1 VSKLLALGISHKTA
15 PVELRERVA
24 LPEGRAASVLR
35 ELVSTEHIHE
45 AVALSTCNRTELYL
59 AVGDD
64 VEAETTTLGTLARQS
79 DIRPTELVAHLYSLR
94 NEQAAR
100 HLFRVTAGLDAMVV
114 GETEIQGQVKRAYEL
129 ALVEGT
135 TSAIMNRLFREALA
149 AGKRIR
155 TETEIGAGHV
165 SVSSVA
171 VRLAKETLGD
181 LSGRRVVIVG
191 AGETGEL
198 TAKALVEAGV
208 DSVFVANRH
217 YDRAIGLAQRFGGK
231 AVRFDELPSELER
244 ADIVVSS
251 TASPHHVV
259 ERDGLA
265 AVMAARE
272 RRPLLLVDIAV
283 PRDIDPRVAELEG
296 VVLRD
301 IDDLQR
307 VVERTLFGRA
317 AEARRAEALI
327 DHELERFVR
336 WLETLG
342 VVPAISALRTRAEEI
357 VRQVLT
363 ENEDKWEALTPADRE
378 RMELLA
384 AAIAKRLLHQ
394 PILRLKTHS
403 DEHVSYAYVQAL
415 RELFGLD
422 IEPGSAFAGA
432 TAGDGEERAGE
443 DQARAEAPGDRRAD
457 QAARGGTEVTPLRP
471 RRTRRR
477 NT

>member
-1 VSKLLALGISHKTA
+1 MTELLVLGISHKTA

-35 ELVSTEHIHE
+35 ELVSSEHIHE

-64 VEAETTTLGTLARQS
+64 VEAETTGLGILARQA
-79 DIRPTELVAHLYSLR
+79 DIRPTALVSHLYSLR
-94 NEQAAR
+94 NRDAAR

-129 ALVEGT
+129 ALVERT

-155 TETEIGAGHV
+155 TQTRIGAGRL

-171 VRLAKETLGD
+171 VELAQETLGE
-181 LSGRRVVIVG
+181 LAGRRVVIVG

-198 TAKALVEAGV
+198 TAKALAEAGV
-208 DSVFVANRH
+208 NSVFVANRH

-231 AVRFDELPSELER
+231 AVRFDELPAELER

-251 TASPHHVV
+251 TGSPHQIV
-259 ERDGLA
+259 ERDELET
-265 AVMAARE
+265 VMKS
-272 RRPLLLVDIAV
+272 RRSGPLLLIDIAV

-307 VVERTLFGRA
+307 VIERNASGRE
-317 AEARRAEALI
+317 AEAERAEALI
-327 DHELERFVR
+327 DHELERFTR
-336 WLETLG
+336 WLDTLE
-342 VVPAISALRTRAEEI
+342 VLPTIAALRKRADDV
-357 VRQVLT
+357 VRQVLS
-363 ENEDKWEALTPADRE
+363 ENEPRWESLTPADRE
-378 RMELLA
+378 RLELLA
-384 AAIAKRLLHQ
+384 ATIAKRLFQQ
-394 PILRLKTHS
+394 PVMRLRARGS
-403 DEHVSYAYVQAL
+403 EHATYAYIQAL
-415 RELFGLD
+415 RELFGLAED
-422 IEPGSAFAGA
+422 SAFTGA
-432 TAGDGEERAGE
+432 PSQEERT
-443 DQARAEAPGDRRAD
+443 RAASSDEHSR
-457 QAARGGTEVTPLRP
+457 VTPLRP
-471 RRTRRR
+471 RAAGRKRS
-477 NT
+477 

>member
-1 VSKLLALGISHKTA
+1 MSELLALGVSYKTA

-35 ELVSTEHIHE
+35 ELVSTEHTYE

-64 VEAETTTLGTLARQS
+64 VEAETTALGVLARQA
-79 DIRPTELVAHLYSLR
+79 DIRPTELLAHLYSLR
-94 NEQAAR
+94 NTDAAR

-155 TETEIGAGHV
+155 TETSIGSGHV

-171 VRLAKETLGD
+171 VQLARETLGD
-181 LSGRRVVIVG
+181 LAGRHVVIVG

-231 AVRFDELPSELER
+231 AVRFDDLPSELER

-251 TASPHHVV
+251 TGSPHHIV
-259 ERDGLA
+259 ERDELE
-265 AVMAARE
+265 AVVESRRA
-272 RRPLLLVDIAV
+272 RPLLLIDIAV
-283 PRDIDPRVAELEG
+283 PRDIDPKVAELEG

-307 VVERTLFGRA
+307 VVERNLSGRE
-317 AEARRAEALI
+317 AEARRAESLI
-327 DHELERFVR
+327 DHELERFTR
-336 WLETLG
+336 WLETLE
-342 VVPAISALRTRAEEI
+342 VVPTIAALRARGEA
-357 VRQVLT
+357 VARQVVA
-363 ENEDKWEALTPADRE
+363 ENRGRWETLSEADQE
-378 RMELLA
+378 RLELLA
-384 AAIAKRLLHQ
+384 ATIAKRLFQQ
-394 PILRLKTHS
+394 PILRLKAHG
-403 DEHVSYAYVQAL
+403 DEHVAYAYIQAL
-415 RELFGLD
+415 RELFGL
-422 IEPGSAFAGA
+422 ESGPGSAFAGGTGA
-432 TAGDGEERAGE
+432 PE
-443 DQARAEAPGDRRAD
+443 QAPTEAPGKQAGAEVTSLRRRRA
-457 QAARGGTEVTPLRP
+457 
-471 RRTRRR
+471 RR
-477 NT
+477 

>member
-1 VSKLLALGISHKTA
+1 
-15 PVELRERVA
+15 VA

-59 AVGDD
+59 TVGDD
-64 VEAETTTLGTLARQS
+64 VEAETTALGDLARQA

-94 NEQAAR
+94 NKDAAR

-135 TSAIMNRLFREALA
+135 TSAVMNRLFREALA

-155 TETEIGAGHV
+155 TETSIGSGHV

-171 VRLAKETLGD
+171 VQLARETLGD
-181 LSGRRVVIVG
+181 LAGRHVVIVG

-198 TAKALVEAGV
+198 TAQALVEAGV

-231 AVRFDELPSELER
+231 AVRFDDRPAELVR

-251 TASPHHVV
+251 TGSPHHIVEREELEAVV
-259 ERDGLA
+259 ESRRA
-265 AVMAARE
+265 
-272 RRPLLLVDIAV
+272 RPLLLIDIAV
-283 PRDIDPRVAELEG
+283 PRDIDPNVAGLEG

-307 VVERTLFGRA
+307 VVERNLSGRA
-317 AEARRAEALI
+317 AEAQRAEALI
-327 DHELERFVR
+327 DHELERFTR
-336 WLETLG
+336 WLETLE
-342 VVPAISALRTRAEEI
+342 VVPTIAALRARGEAI
-357 VRQVLT
+357 ARQVLA
-363 ENEDKWEALTPADRE
+363 ENRGRWEALSEADQE
-378 RMELLA
+378 RLELLA
-384 AAIAKRLLHQ
+384 ATIAKRVFQQ
-394 PILRLKTHS
+394 PILRLKAHG
-403 DEHVSYAYVQAL
+403 DEHVAYAYIQAL
-415 RELFGLD
+415 RELFGLES
-422 IEPGSAFAGA
+422 EPDSAFAGGTQA
-432 TAGDGEERAGE
+432 PEQPPAERFDKQAG
-443 DQARAEAPGDRRAD
+443 AEVTSLRRRRAK
-457 QAARGGTEVTPLRP
+457 
-471 RRTRRR
+471 RR
-477 NT
+477 

>member
-1 VSKLLALGISHKTA
+1 MSELLVLGISHKTA

-35 ELVSTEHIHE
+35 DLVSTEHIHE

-64 VEAETTTLGTLARQS
+64 VEAETTALGILARQS
-79 DIRPTELVAHLYSLR
+79 DIRPTELVTHLYSLR
-94 NEQAAR
+94 NQDAAR

-129 ALVEGT
+129 ALVERT

-155 TETEIGAGHV
+155 TETSIGAGHV

-171 VRLAKETLGD
+171 VQLAREALGD

-208 DSVFVANRH
+208 RSVFVANRH

-231 AVRFDELPSELER
+231 AVRFDELPSELEH

-251 TASPHHVV
+251 TGSPHHIV
-259 ERDGLA
+259 EREGLG

-272 RRPLLLVDIAV
+272 GRPLLMIDIAV
-283 PRDIDPRVAELEG
+283 PRDIDPAVAGIDG

-307 VVERTLFGRA
+307 VVDRNVSGRE
-317 AEARRAEALI
+317 AEARRAEGLI
-327 DHELERFVR
+327 DHELARFTR
-336 WLETLG
+336 WLETLEVLPTITALQARG
-342 VVPAISALRTRAEEI
+342 EAVVK
-357 VRQVLT
+357 QVLT
-363 ENEDKWEALTPADRE
+363 ENRTAWENLSDADRE
-378 RMELLA
+378 RLELLA
-384 AAIAKRLLHQ
+384 ATIAKRLLQQ
-394 PILRLKTHS
+394 PILRLKART
-403 DEHVSYAYVQAL
+403 DEHVTYAYIQAL
-415 RELFGLD
+415 RELFGL
-422 IEPGSAFAGA
+422 EAESSAFGA
-432 TAGDGEERAGE
+432 AGE
-443 DQARAEAPGDRRAD
+443 RKPKAVPPSEQSR
-457 QAARGGTEVTPLRP
+457 VTPM
-471 RRTRRR
+471 RRR
-477 NT
+477 VNKR

>member
-1 VSKLLALGISHKTA
+1 MSKLLALGISHKTA

-35 ELVSTEHIHE
+35 ELVSTEQINE

-64 VEAETTTLGTLARQS
+64 VEAETTTLGILARQA

-94 NEQAAR
+94 DDGAAR
-100 HLFRVTAGLDAMVV
+100 HLFRVTAGLEAMVI

-155 TETEIGAGHV
+155 TETDIGAGQI

-171 VRLAKETLGD
+171 VRLAQETLGD

-198 TAKALVEAGV
+198 TAQALVEAGV

-217 YDRAIGLAQRFGGK
+217 YDRAIGLAQRFGGQ
-231 AVRFDELPSELER
+231 AVRFDDLPAELER

-265 AVMAARE
+265 AVMAARD

-283 PRDIDPRVAELEG
+283 PRDIDPRVAEIEG

-327 DHELERFVR
+327 DHELERFLR
-336 WLETLG
+336 WLDSLG
-342 VVPAISALRTRAEEI
+342 VVPAITALRARGEEI
-357 VRQVLT
+357 VRQVLA
-363 ENEDKWEALTPADRE
+363 ENEDRWQALTPADRE

-394 PILRLKTHS
+394 PILHLKAHS
-403 DEHVSYAYVQAL
+403 DEHSSYASVQAL
-415 RELFGLD
+415 RELFGLE
-422 IEPGSAFAGA
+422 IEAGSAF
-432 TAGDGEERAGE
+432 ERA
-443 DQARAEAPGDRRAD
+443 ARRHVEEAFAERGRAQAPGERRTG
-457 QAARGGTEVTPLRP
+457 QAVRRTEVTPLRP

-477 NT
+477 SS

>member
-35 ELVSTEHIHE
+35 ELVSVEHIHE

-64 VEAETTTLGTLARQS
+64 VEAEATTLGVLARQS
-79 DIRPTELVAHLYSLR
+79 DIRPTELVAHLYALR
-94 NEQAAR
+94 DEQAAR

-155 TETEIGAGHV
+155 TETDIGAGQV
-165 SVSSVA
+165 SVSTVA
-171 VRLAKETLGD
+171 VRLAQETLGD
-181 LSGRRVVIVG
+181 LSGRRVIIVG

-231 AVRFDELPSELER
+231 AVRFDELPAELER

-327 DHELERFVR
+327 DHELERFMR
-336 WLETLG
+336 WLTTLG
-342 VVPAISALRTRAEEI
+342 VVPAISALRSRAEEI
-357 VRQVLT
+357 VRQVLA
-363 ENEDKWEALTPADRE
+363 ENEDRWQALTPADRE

-394 PILRLKTHS
+394 PILRLKAHS
-403 DEHVSYAYVQAL
+403 DEHVAYAYVQAL
-415 RELFGLD
+415 RELFGLE
-422 IEPGSAFAGA
+422 IEPGSAFESA
-432 TAGDGEERAGE
+432 TESEERAGE
-443 DQARAEAPGDRRAD
+443 KQASADRSAD
-457 QAARGGTEVTPLRP
+457 RDRAARGSTEVTPLRP
-471 RRTRRR
+471 RRSRRR
-477 NT
+477 SS

>member
-1 VSKLLALGISHKTA
+1 VSELLVLGISHKTA

-64 VEAETTTLGTLARQS
+64 VEAETTALGILARQS
-79 DIRPTELVAHLYSLR
+79 DIRPTELVTHLYSLR
-94 NEQAAR
+94 NQDAAR
-100 HLFRVTAGLDAMVV
+100 HLFRVTAGLEAMVV
-114 GETEIQGQVKRAYEL
+114 GESEIQGQVKRAYEL
-129 ALVEGT
+129 ALVERT

-155 TETEIGAGHV
+155 TETSIGSGHV

-171 VRLAKETLGD
+171 VQLARETLSD

-208 DSVFVANRH
+208 SSVFVANRH
-217 YDRAIGLAQRFGGK
+217 YDRAIGLAQRFGGN
-231 AVRFDELPSELER
+231 AVRFDELPSELES

-251 TASPHHVV
+251 TASPHHII
-259 ERDGLA
+259 EREGLG
-265 AVMAARE
+265 AVMAARGGC
-272 RRPLLLVDIAV
+272 PLLLIDIAV
-283 PRDIDPRVAELEG
+283 PRDIDPAVADLEG

-307 VVERTLFGRA
+307 VVERNLSGRQ

-327 DHELERFVR
+327 DHELERFTR
-336 WLETLG
+336 WLETLEVLPTITALQARG
-342 VVPAISALRTRAEEI
+342 EAITK
-357 VRQVLT
+357 QVLA
-363 ENEDKWEALTPADRE
+363 ENRTGWQDLSEADRD
-378 RMELLA
+378 RLELLA
-384 AAIAKRLLHQ
+384 ATIVKRLLQQ
-394 PILRLKTHS
+394 PILRLKARGN
-403 DEHVSYAYVQAL
+403 EHVTYAYIQAL
-415 RELFGLD
+415 RELFGLEG
-422 IEPGSAFAGA
+422 EPSSAFAPA
-432 TAGDGEERAGE
+432 SSDEPEVPPALRD
-443 DQARAEAPGDRRAD
+443 ARS
-457 QAARGGTEVTPLRP
+457 QVTPLR
-471 RRTRRR
+471 RRR
-477 NT
+477 AKKR

>member
-1 VSKLLALGISHKTA
+1 MSELLALGISHKTA

-35 ELVSTEHIHE
+35 ELASSEHVHE

-59 AVGDD
+59 SVSDD
-64 VEAETTTLGTLARQS
+64 VEAETTALGVLARQA

-94 NEQAAR
+94 NRDAAR
-100 HLFRVTAGLDAMVV
+100 HLFRVTAGLEAMVL

-149 AGKRIR
+149 SGKRVR
-155 TETEIGAGHV
+155 TETKVGSGRL

-171 VRLAKETLGD
+171 VRLARETLGD

-208 DSVFVANRH
+208 SSVFVANRH
-217 YDRAIGLAQRFGGK
+217 YDRAIGLAQRFGGE
-231 AVRFDELPSELER
+231 AVRFDELPAELEQ

-251 TASPHHVV
+251 TASPHHIV
-259 ERDGLA
+259 EREELE
-265 AVMAARE
+265 AVMQLRE
-272 RRPLLLVDIAV
+272 GRRLLLIDIAV

-307 VVERTLFGRA
+307 MVERNLSGRE
-317 AEARRAEALI
+317 AEARLAEGLI
-327 DHELERFVR
+327 DHDLERFTR
-336 WLETLG
+336 WLDTLE
-342 VVPAISALRTRAEEI
+342 VLPTIAALRERAQEI
-357 VRQVLT
+357 VQQVLR
-363 ENEDKWEALTPADRE
+363 ENEHKWEALTDADRE
-378 RMELLA
+378 RLQVLA
-384 AAIAKRLLHQ
+384 AAIAKRLFQQ
-394 PILRLKTHS
+394 PILRLRSH
-403 DEHVSYAYVQAL
+403 EHEHATYAYIQAL
-415 RELFGLD
+415 RELFGL
-422 IEPGSAFAGA
+422 EGEESSAF
-432 TAGDGEERAGE
+432 TAPSQTSPEP
-443 DQARAEAPGDRRAD
+443 APQPAD
-457 QAARGGTEVTPLRP
+457 QEPARVTPLRGRTSRK
-471 RRTRRR
+471 RRT
-477 NT
+477 